1 MSQPAP
7 ITRAGAQRAA
17 RHDLT
22 KSIYHRNAEP
32 WPVRLVRAAGRLV
45 DHALNK
51 ALSAAPNGAGGGI
64 ALVLVIA
71 VVAIVVFWRVGPP
84 RRVAKV
90 GAVLPAGQSVSAAEH
105 RSLAEA
111 ATGRGDLHTA
121 VIETMRAVAC
131 ELEERSVLPP
141 RPGRT
146 ATELAHEAGHA
157 VPTVSGELSRA
168 AATFN
173 DVAYG
178 GAEATRAALETMSAA
193 DDAVRRSSRSR
204 VLAR

>member
-17 RHDLT
+17 RHELT

-105 RSLAEA
+105 RSLAERPPA
-111 ATGRGDLHTA
+111 AAIWHTA
-121 VIETMRAVAC
+121 VIETYARGRLRARGTQRPAAQAGTH
-131 ELEERSVLPP
+131 RHGAGTRGRP
-141 RPGRT
+141 R
-146 ATELAHEAGHA
+146 
-157 VPTVSGELSRA
+157 RA
-168 AATFN
+168 
-173 DVAYG
+173 D
-178 GAEATRAALETMSAA
+178 
-193 DDAVRRSSRSR
+193 R
-204 VLAR
+204 VG